1 MLCLTEFL
9 NVTKAYGDG
18 KVISDLSLTLG
29 NGEHIVIMGESGAG
43 KTTLLQIAASL
54 EKPDSGQF
62 KTDDV
67 VAYMFQDARLLPT
80 FNVRENVYATLKS
93 RNKRD
98 IADKYIKLVELEEHI
113 DKYPAQLSGGMR
125 QRVAF
130 ARFLAFSEEN
140 NATLLLLDEPFSA
153 LDEEMRD
160 RMLQILMEFSKD
172 KSVIYVTHNVLE
184 AEKFS
189 NRIIKI

>member
-1 MLCLTEFL
+1 MTEFL

-18 KVISDLSLTLG
+18 KVISDLSLTLN

-130 ARFLAFSEEN
+130 ARFLAFAEEN

-153 LDEEMRD
+153 LDEGMRD

>member
-1 MLCLTEFL
+1 MTEFL

-29 NGEHIVIMGESGAG
+29 DGEHIVIMGESGAG

-172 KSVIYVTHNVLE
+172 KSVIYVTHNALE

>member
-1 MLCLTEFL
+1 MTEFL

-18 KVISDLSLTLG
+18 KVISDLSLTLN

-113 DKYPAQLSGGMR
+113 NKYPAQLSGGMR

-130 ARFLAFSEEN
+130 ARFLAFAEEN

-153 LDEEMRD
+153 LDEGMRD

-184 AEKFS
+184 AGKFS